1 MSIGGVDADY
11 FVVSGGVGAL
21 AIAAV
26 VGGGGEDKDV
36 GVFGVADC
44 LLEVE
49 VARDAAGETE
59 RHGDDVN
66 LPNFRCVGNCLS
78 EALIHLGGSGC

>member
-1 MSIGGVDADY
+1 MDADY
-11 FVVSGGVGAL
+11 SVSPGGVGAL

-26 VGGGGEDKDV
+26 VRGGGEDEDI

-44 LLEVE
+44 LLELE

-66 LPNFRCVGNCLS
+66 LPNFRCVGNRLS
-78 EALIHLGGSGC
+78 EALIHLGESGC